1 MFSHCGS
8 LDWCCDLVGDLVSPL
23 LNGLDDLLDDGGV
36 DDLPG
41 GGDGVGGGLGETQ
54 AVAHSGGDIV
64 GIGHM
69 GGGSGHR
76 GGSNGGGGSGI
87 GTGGVGVG
95 EGSVKEDLG
104 LGGGGGKSENNLRGV
119 NTVSFIMR

>member
-1 MFSHCGS
+1 M
-8 LDWCCDLVGDLVSPL
+8 GDR
-23 LNGLDDLLDDGGV
+23 
-36 DDLPG
+36 PG
-41 GGDGVGGGLGETQ
+41 GGSHIGGGLGQTQ

-69 GGGSGHR
+69 GWGS
-76 GGSNGGGGSGI
+76 SIGGGGNTNGGSSI

-104 LGGGGGKSENNLRGV
+104 LGGGGGKSENNLRGGEQ
-119 NTVSFIMR
+119 

>member
-1 MFSHCGS
+1 MVSHCGS

-23 LNGLDDLLDDGGV
+23 LNGLDDLLDDGGLG
-36 DDLPG
+36 DLPG
-41 GGDGVGGGLGETQ
+41 GRSHIGGGLGETQ
-54 AVAHSGGDIV
+54 AVAHSCGNIV

-76 GGSNGGGGSGI
+76 GSSNGGGGSGI

-119 NTVSFIMR
+119 E